1 MQPPLINEPLYLQI
15 QRLKEEVA
23 TTDLKR
29 GSVTL
34 STPSIYTLE
43 QKVALWIQSLTPVQ
57 LKRPYTTTEIIKLAS
72 LTGKYRANPALQQ
85 VAQILWKY
93 GFEHKRSWK
102 NGSRNQRYWIN
113 KGNLNYA

>member
-34 STPSIYTLE
+34 STPSMYTLE
-43 QKVALWIQSLTPVQ
+43 QKVALWIQSLTPAQ
-57 LKRPYTTTEIIKLAS
+57 LQRPYATIEIIKLAS
-72 LTGKYRANPALQQ
+72 LTGKYRTLPALQE
-85 VAQILWKY
+85 VAQLLRKY